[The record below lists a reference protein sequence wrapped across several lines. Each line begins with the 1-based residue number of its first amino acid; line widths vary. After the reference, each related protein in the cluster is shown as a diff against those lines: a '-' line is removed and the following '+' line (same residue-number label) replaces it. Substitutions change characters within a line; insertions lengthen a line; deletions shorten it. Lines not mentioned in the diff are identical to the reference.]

1 MSDRETKG
9 IKTRIKT
16 SPIRGSSAASRG
28 RQGGNTTPIM
38 TIGRGQQVGR
48 GGLTEGGERDKEVM
62 PPQLPMEVGVLEAS
76 LPQLPLIG
84 EAMSMVGGDLVLV
97 QSGEADK
104 FSGILFDAFANDC
117 NRWVAA
123 LGSRKPCVA

>member
-1 MSDRETKG
+1 MRRGNLHEGLIPASMSDRETKG

-62 PPQLPMEVGVLEAS
+62 PPQLPMEVGVLETS

-84 EAMSMVGGDLVLV
+84 EAMSMVGGDMVLV

-104 FSGILFDAFANDC
+104 FSSFC
-117 NRWVAA
+117 
-123 LGSRKPCVA
+123 